1 MQNVKDTMVGAAAV
15 FIAYYLG
22 LLIVS
27 AASLPIPGPLLGLFL
42 LLVALLCFPT
52 LEHHVARAVTL
63 PLKHMSLLFI
73 PAVLGVTMYWGDIKT
88 YALAIVIAIVVTT
101 SFSLGFTAWLSQ
113 QLLNSKKN
121 GVLANGKNIGDID
134 D

>member
-22 LLIVS
+22 LLIVD

-42 LLVALLCFPT
+42 LLMALFCFPM
-52 LEHHVARAVTL
+52 LEYHVARAVTF

-73 PAVLGVTMYWGDIKT
+73 PAVLGVTTYWGDIKT

-121 GVLANGKNIGDID
+121 SVLANGKNIGDVD

>member
-1 MQNVKDTMVGAAAV
+1 MQNVKDTMVGTAAV

-42 LLVALLCFPT
+42 LLMALFCFPT
-52 LEHHVARAVTL
+52 LEHHVAPAVTF

>member
-27 AASLPIPGPLLGLFL
+27 AVSLPIPGPLLGLFL
-42 LLVALLCFPT
+42 LLVALFCFPT
-52 LEHHVARAVTL
+52 LERHVAVAVTF

-88 YALAIVIAIVVTT
+88 YALAIAIAIVVTT
-101 SFSLGFTAWLSQ
+101 SLSLGFTAWLSQ
-113 QLLNSKKN
+113 QLLNTKKS
-121 GVLANGKNIGDID
+121 GVLANGKNFGDVD

>member
-1 MQNVKDTMVGAAAV
+1 MVGAAAV

-113 QLLNSKKN
+113 KLLNSKKSS
-121 GVLANGKNIGDID
+121 VLANGKNFGDVD

>member
-113 QLLNSKKN
+113 KLLNSKKSS
-121 GVLANGKNIGDID
+121 VLANGKNFGDVD

>member
-1 MQNVKDTMVGAAAV
+1 MVGAAAV

-22 LLIVS
+22 LLIVD

-42 LLVALLCFPT
+42 LLMALFCFPT
-52 LEHHVARAVTL
+52 LEHHVAPAVTF

>member
-1 MQNVKDTMVGAAAV
+1 
-15 FIAYYLG
+15 
-22 LLIVS
+22 
-27 AASLPIPGPLLGLFL
+27 
-42 LLVALLCFPT
+42 VALFCFPT
-52 LEHHVARAVTL
+52 LEHHVARAVTF
-63 PLKHMSLLFI
+63 PLKHLSLLFI

>member
-42 LLVALLCFPT
+42 LLLALFCLPT
-52 LEHHVARAVTL
+52 LEHHVARAVTF

-101 SFSLGFTAWLSQ
+101 SLSLGFTAWLSQ
-113 QLLNSKKN
+113 QLLNSKKS
-121 GVLANGKNIGDID
+121 GVLANGKNFGDVD

>member
-1 MQNVKDTMVGAAAV
+1 MQNVKDTMVGTAAV

-42 LLVALLCFPT
+42 LLVALFCFPT
-52 LEHHVARAVTL
+52 LEHHVARAVTF

-113 QLLNSKKN
+113 KLLNSKKSS
-121 GVLANGKNIGDID
+121 VLANGKNFGDVD